1 MLNSKNATV
10 ATKNNAPKSTA
21 KKPFVSEKEDS
32 LKALNLQSVKDE
44 DMIFEILER
53 EKQIEEAQAQVE
65 NLELENAK
73 LRANAKHADTS
84 IQKELEATKAEA
96 EKLKLE
102 ILEIKTLKEENEKI
116 KAQATEANKNAEFLK
131 TELEKAQK
139 PTHTTAEEKLNRLKK
154 ANDISFMLE
163 RRKQLFNEFQKA
175 TTGDEQDQFKI
186 TFQSSNGAN
195 FELAKSEIVTT
206 LTKIAAEYMKKTI
219 SETEK
224 ELLSYQI

>member
-1 MLNSKNATV
+1 MTNSKNAKV
-10 ATKNNAPKSTA
+10 ATKNNASKTA
-21 KKPFVSEKEDS
+21 TKKVVETKEA
-32 LKALNLQSVKDE
+32 LKNVNQD
-44 DMIFEILER
+44 DMIYEILDR
-53 EKQIEEAQAQVE
+53 EKQIEESQAQIE

-84 IQKELEATKAEA
+84 IQKELEATKADF

-116 KAQATEANKNAEFLK
+116 KAQAAEEKKNAALLK

-139 PTHTTAEEKLNRLKK
+139 PTHATAEEKLNRLNK
-154 ANDISFMLE
+154 ANDISLMLE

-175 TTGDEQDQFKI
+175 TTGDEQEQFKI
-186 TFQSSNGAN
+186 IFISSNGSE
-195 FELAKSEIVTT
+195 FELAKNEIVSK
-206 LTKIAAEYMKKTI
+206 LTDITHNYMQNTI

-224 ELLSYQI
+224 ELLAYQI